1 MRSQSNTNQLQE
13 QIAMRVFKFGGAS
26 VKDANSI
33 KNMAGILQN
42 YKDENPLVVV
52 SAMGKTTN
60 ALEGLVK
67 SYYKRANDCE
77 QQLAALKDFHYK
89 IIDELFEE
97 KNQVLL
103 DDINNLFV
111 EIEWALEDE
120 PRPDFGFEYDQ
131 MVAIGEMLSTKIIS
145 AYLSHSGIDNRWL
158 DVRDVLKT
166 DNNHRNANVDWEQ
179 TTRMIQKQ
187 LKNTNSIV
195 VTQGFIG
202 CTSENFTTTLG
213 REGSDYTAAIFSSA
227 LDAEELVVWKDVPGV
242 LNADP
247 RYFDDT
253 TKLEKITFQEAIE
266 LAYYGASVIHPKTIQ
281 PLKRKE
287 IPLQVRSFVDPDAKG
302 TYVGL
307 DREIEPLIPFFIV
320 KKDQF
325 LISVSAKDFSF
336 IVENNMSLIFAL
348 FAKHK
353 VKVNLVQNSAISCS
367 LSVDNDEMKLP
378 GLLEELKEKFTVLYN
393 DGLTLYTIRHY
404 DDAAVEKILS
414 DKELILEQRNRS
426 TMQLVLK

>member
-1 MRSQSNTNQLQE
+1 
-13 QIAMRVFKFGGAS
+13 MRVFKFGGAS

-33 KNMAGILQN
+33 KNMASILQN
-42 YKDENPLVVV
+42 YKNEKPLVVV

-77 QQLAALKDFHYK
+77 QQLASLKDFHYE
-89 IIDELFEE
+89 IISELFEE
-97 KNQVLL
+97 ENQILL

-145 AYLSHSGIDNRWL
+145 TYLSHCGIDNRWL

-179 TTRMIQKQ
+179 TTRMIQRQ
-187 LKNTNSIV
+187 LKDSDRLVI
-195 VTQGFIG
+195 TQGFIG

-213 REGSDYTAAIFSSA
+213 REGSDYTAAIFSSV
-227 LDAEELVVWKDVPGV
+227 LEAEELVVWKDVPGV

-247 RYFDDT
+247 RYFNDT
-253 TKLEKITFQEAIE
+253 VKLDKITFQEAIE

-287 IPLQVRSFVDPDAKG
+287 IPLQVRSFVAPEAPG

-307 DREIEPLIPFFIV
+307 DREIKPLIPFFIV

-348 FAKHK
+348 FSKHK
-353 VKVNLVQNSAISCS
+353 VKVNLVQNSAISCT

-378 GLLEELKEKFTVLYN
+378 GLIEELKEKFTVLYN

-404 DDAAVEKILS
+404 DDAAIEKIVS
-414 DKELILEQRNRS
+414 GKELILEQRNRS

>member
-1 MRSQSNTNQLQE
+1 
-13 QIAMRVFKFGGAS
+13 
-26 VKDANSI
+26 
-33 KNMAGILQN
+33 MAGILDI
-42 YKDENPLVVV
+42 YKDEKPLVVV

-67 SYYKRANDCE
+67 SYFKKANDCE
-77 QQLAALKDFHYK
+77 QQLAALKDFHDQ
-89 IIDELFEE
+89 IIEELFEG
-97 KNQVLL
+97 KNQKLL
-103 DDINNLFV
+103 DDVNNLFV

-145 AYLSHSGIDNRWL
+145 AYLTHCGIDNRWL

-179 TTRMIQKQ
+179 TTRMIKQ
-187 LKNTNSIV
+187 QLNNENRIV

-227 LDAEELVVWKDVPGV
+227 LEAEELVVWKDVPGV

-281 PLKRKE
+281 PLKKKE
-287 IPLQVRSFVDPDAKG
+287 IPLQVRSFMAPEVQG
-302 TYVGL
+302 TYVGI
-307 DREIEPLIPFFIV
+307 DREIKPFIPFFIV

-367 LSVDNDEMKLP
+367 LSVDNDDMKLP
-378 GLLEELKEKFTVLYN
+378 TLLEELKEKFTVLFN
-393 DGLTLYTIRHY
+393 EDLILYTIRHY
-404 DDAAVEKILS
+404 DDAAVEKIVS
-414 DKELILEQRNRS
+414 GKEIILEQRNRS
-426 TMQLVLK
+426 TMQLLLKQ

>member
-1 MRSQSNTNQLQE
+1 
-13 QIAMRVFKFGGAS
+13 MRVFKFGGAS

-33 KNMAGILQN
+33 KNMAGILN
-42 YKDENPLVVV
+42 LYKDEKPLVVV

-60 ALEGLVK
+60 ALEKLVK
-67 SYYKRANDCE
+67 SYYKKTNDCE
-77 QQLAALKDFHYK
+77 QQLLALKDFHYQ
-89 IIDELFEE
+89 IIEELFEN
-97 KNQVLL
+97 KHQRLL
-103 DDINNLFV
+103 DDVNNLFV

-131 MVAIGEMLSTKIIS
+131 MVSIGEMLSTKIIS
-145 AYLSHSGIDNRWL
+145 AYLTHIGMDNRWL

-179 TTRMIQKQ
+179 TTRMISQQ
-187 LKNTNSIV
+187 LKNEHRIV

-227 LDAEELVVWKDVPGV
+227 LEAEELVVWKDVPGV

-287 IPLQVRSFVDPDAKG
+287 IPLQVRSFIAPELQG
-302 TYVGL
+302 TYVGV
-307 DREIEPLIPFFIV
+307 DREIKPLIPFFIV

-348 FAKHK
+348 FAKYR

-378 GLLEELKEKFTVLYN
+378 GLLDELKEKFTVLYN
-393 DGLTLYTIRHY
+393 EGLTLYTIRHY
-404 DDAAVEKILS
+404 DEAAIEKIIS
-414 DKELILEQRNRS
+414 GRDIILEQRNRS
-426 TMQLVLK
+426 TMQLLLK